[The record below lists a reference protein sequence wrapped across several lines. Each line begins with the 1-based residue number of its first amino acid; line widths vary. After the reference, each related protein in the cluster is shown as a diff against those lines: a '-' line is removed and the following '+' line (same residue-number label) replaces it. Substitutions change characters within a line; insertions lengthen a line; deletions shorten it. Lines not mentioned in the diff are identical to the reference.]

1 VHVATTKGARCAA
14 FGFALVQMKAVNPID
29 LLAESDD
36 DLSEDLSK
44 DTEEPDLSHVDSDV
58 LSICS
63 LG

>member
-1 VHVATTKGARCAA
+1 
-14 FGFALVQMKAVNPID
+14 MKAVNPID

-63 LG
+63 FG